1 MADERKLF
9 DQRIHDAYEAVEP
22 SPEVQERM
30 LANLLAAQGNERR
43 QAGAERTQTAPAPA
57 IGTTSRRAQSETS
70 PRPATSGHRR
80 SGGRHTV
87 RKTVAP
93 RRRSPWRV
101 VLPLAAVLALV
112 AVVVRVTGLNHGTS
126 RPDAIIATSSEKS
139 SEPEAQAVSEDAV
152 VADEPTVESN
162 ALEMEAPL
170 AEGADMDAGAAGEF
184 SETERMVDVCPR
196 IRLEDGTLLTALRDG
211 ISVDE
216 VDAGRVGELLG
227 RGTAAAFDAPADE
240 SGVSCEVFR
249 LLDEADAFAV
259 RYEGEETFWRCTRLA

>member
-1 MADERKLF
+1 MANERELF

-22 SPEVQERM
+22 SPEAQERM
-30 LANLLAAQGNERR
+30 LANLLAAQGDARR
-43 QAGAERTQTAPAPA
+43 RAGVERTQTAPAPA
-57 IGTTSRRAQSETS
+57 TDATSRRAKTKVS
-70 PRPATSGHRR
+70 PRPATSDRRR
-80 SGGRHTV
+80 SGGRHQV
-87 RKTVAP
+87 KKTVASQ
-93 RRRSPWRV
+93 RRSPWRV

-112 AVVVRVTGLNHGTS
+112 AVVVRVTDLNHGTS
-126 RPDAIIATSSEKS
+126 RPDTIMATSSEKS

-152 VADEPTVESN
+152 VADGPTVESN

-170 AEGADMDAGAAGEF
+170 AEGAAGEF
-184 SETERMVDVCPR
+184 SGTERMVDVCPR

-240 SGVSCEVFR
+240 AGVSCEVFH
-249 LLDEADAFAV
+249 LLDEADAYAV
-259 RYEGEETFWRCTRLA
+259 RYEGEETFWRCTSLS